1 MSDTPVVAVCGC
13 GSAGTAIAADVALMG
28 AKVHV
33 FELPAFEANI
43 APIRQHREIKLTG
56 ATSSGKTGVAS
67 VHRVTTDPREALD
80 GAELIMVTAPAHAHT
95 AFFEVLGPHL
105 ERGQTVL
112 VNTGYWASL
121 RMRRVLEQYGALEK
135 VTVAEEHIMPYLSRV
150 LGPAHAHIY
159 NYKRDLRVAAWPATK
174 TEAVLKLVRK
184 VYPQFS
190 ASQNVIE
197 NNFYP
202 GNPSVHAQITIPQA
216 AFFFE
221 RAREFRFYAE
231 VSKCG
236 SRLTDA
242 FDRERIRV
250 AEALGCKVPHSFE
263 YFRKTYLYEGEDFS
277 EIFGWSDHAKRWGTD
292 AGNRRV
298 LQEDLAYF
306 MVPMERL
313 AARLEI
319 EVPVTRAIIEM
330 IQIFAETD
338 YRSGA
343 VTLAELG
350 LDECRT
356 AQEMI
361 EFVTHG
367 THGR

>member
-1 MSDTPVVAVCGC
+1 MPEMPAVTVCGC

-28 AKVHV
+28 APVTV
-33 FELPAFEANI
+33 FELPAFECNI
-43 APIRQHREIKLTG
+43 AAIRERGAVELTG
-56 ATSSGKTGVAS
+56 QTSSGKTGVARLQ
-67 VHRVTTDPREALD
+67 RVTTDPQEALE
-80 GAELIMVTAPAHAHT
+80 GAELIMITAPAHAHG
-95 AFFEVLGPHL
+95 AFFEALAPHFAS
-105 ERGQTVL
+105 GQTVL

-121 RMRRVLEQYGALEK
+121 RMRTVLQKHAALDK

-150 LGPAHAHIY
+150 IAPAHAHIY
-159 NYKRDLRVAAWPATK
+159 NFKRDLRVSAWPATRND
-174 TEAVLKLVRK
+174 EVVKLVRK

-190 ASQNVIE
+190 ASRNVLE
-197 NNFYP
+197 NNLYP

-231 VSKCG
+231 VSRCA

-242 FDRERIRV
+242 FDRERMGL
-250 AEALGCKVPHSFE
+250 AAALGCKVPHAFD
-263 YFRKTYLYEGEDFS
+263 YFRKAYLYEGEGFY
-277 EIFGWSDHAKRWGTD
+277 EIFGQSAHAERWGTD

-313 AARLEI
+313 AGRLGI

-338 YRSGA
+338 YRTGG
-343 VTLAELG
+343 VTLADLG
-350 LDECRT
+350 LDACRT
-356 AQEMI
+356 AQEMVD
-361 EFVTHG
+361 FATYG
-367 THGR
+367 PAGR

>member
-1 MSDTPVVAVCGC
+1 MSEMPVVTVCGC
-13 GSAGTAIAADVALMG
+13 GSAGTAIAADIALMG
-28 AKVHV
+28 STVNV

-43 APIRQHREIKLTG
+43 APIRARGEIKLTG
-56 ATSSGKTGVAS
+56 ETSSRKTGVAR
-67 VHRVTTDPREALD
+67 VNRVTTDPCEALD
-80 GAELIMVTAPAHAHT
+80 RAELIMITAPAHAHA
-95 AFFEVLGPHL
+95 AFFEALGPHL
-105 ERGQTVL
+105 TLGQTLL

-121 RMRRVLEQYGALEK
+121 RMRGVLQKHGALEK

-150 LGPAHAHIY
+150 VGPAHAHIY
-159 NYKRDLRVAAWPATK
+159 NYKRDLRVSAWPATRNGD
-174 TEAVLKLVRK
+174 VLKLVRK

-190 ASQNVIE
+190 ASENVIE

-221 RAREFRFYAE
+221 RSREFRFYAE
-231 VSKCG
+231 VSKCA

-263 YFRKTYLYEGEDFS
+263 YFRNAYLYEGEDFY
-277 EIFGWSDHAKRWGTD
+277 EIFGQSEHAKRWGTD

-298 LQEDLAYF
+298 LQEDLVYF

-313 AARLEI
+313 AARLGI
-319 EVPVTRAIIEM
+319 EVPVTRAIIEV
-330 IQIFAETD
+330 IQVFTETE
-338 YRSGA
+338 YRSGG
-343 VTLAELG
+343 VTLADLG
-350 LDECRT
+350 LEECST
-356 AQEMI
+356 AKEMI
-361 EFVTHG
+361 EFATYG
-367 THGR
+367 TGKR